1 MKLPPKWQQV
11 IHNALKATTTEDNVT
26 KVYDFELVKRQW
38 KLCALAETIGNSS
51 GYQTFWPAVFP

>member
-26 KVYDFELVKRQW
+26 QVYDLELAKRQW
-38 KLCALAETIGNSS
+38 KLRL
-51 GYQTFWPAVFP
+51 